1 MRIVVVLEASK
12 WTAIFL
18 LVGGSCVVSAVQ
30 SRTAIIV
37 RLFSYTLLSLFRRAL
52 RSGLFAIDPLLFGIL
67 PY

>member
-1 MRIVVVLEASK
+1 MLPTRESFEVESCLVLKPSM
-12 WTAIFL
+12 
-18 LVGGSCVVSAVQ
+18 VVSAVQ

-52 RSGLFAIDPLLFGIL
+52 RSGFFAIDPLLVGIL